1 MADEARVQDEDEEP
15 AEGPRA
21 ANWGGLD
28 CSLERRAQSRRRQ
41 PFVGLRGDIKLPKLL
56 QKRVAFRSG
65 REQGH
70 RRFDALVF
78 NRKAFVQGWGF
89 IDKPG
94 HSHSFQALG
103 GSITGL
109 SVTDVSHKAAR

>member
-1 MADEARVQDEDEEP
+1 MEAATVHAEEDDVS
-15 AEGPRA
+15 AEGPEA
-21 ANWGGLD
+21 AFRGRPGS
-28 CSLERRAQSRRRQ
+28 SLERGAQARRRQ

-65 REQGH
+65 CEQGH

-78 NRKAFVQGWGF
+78 NSKPFVQRWRF